1 MPLQDMF
8 SIQTTNLTK
17 KFESIIAV
25 NQLTLEV
32 KAGEIFGL
40 VGPDASGKTTT
51 LRMLCGILPPDGGE
65 ARVAG
70 CDILKEAEQ
79 LKEKVGYLPQRFGL
93 YGDLSVLEN
102 IHFYADLYR
111 VPKRERRDRVKRLL
125 QFANLEPFGE
135 RKAQDLSGGMKQK
148 LGLICALIHTP
159 QILLLDEPTTG
170 VDPLS
175 RRDFWVILYDLL
187 KEGVTILFSTSYMDE
202 AERCSRIGL
211 IHQGEL
217 LVADTPSSVK
227 MRIGGTVL
235 ELRLEDHQKG
245 MKILERMAAFRS
257 LVLSG
262 DKIHIL
268 VDQPKEG
275 ERMIRDVLKTEGIDI
290 LDLNRVRPSLEDA
303 FVSMVGEKQKAM
315 MSDR

>member
-1 MPLQDMF
+1 MF

-17 KFESIIAV
+17 AFGSITAV
-25 NQLTLEV
+25 NGLNLEV
-32 KAGEIFGL
+32 KTGEIFGL

-51 LRMLCGILPPDGGE
+51 LRMLSGILRPDKGE
-65 ARVAG
+65 AKVAG
-70 CDILKEAEQ
+70 CDIRKEAER

-102 IHFYADLYR
+102 IHFYADLYQ
-111 VPKRERRDRVKRLL
+111 VPKRERKDRVKRLL
-125 QFANLEPFGE
+125 QFANLEPFGQ

-159 QILLLDEPTTG
+159 EILFLDEPTTG

-202 AERCSRIGL
+202 AERCNHIGL

-217 LVADTPSSVK
+217 LIADSPSAVK

-245 MKILERMAAFRS
+245 MRALDRIKAFRS

-268 VDQPKEG
+268 VDQPEEG
-275 ERMIRDVLKTEGIDI
+275 ERMIRDVLKTEGMGI

-303 FVSMVGEKQKAM
+303 FVSMVKEKGRSSMQ
-315 MSDR
+315 S

>member
-1 MPLQDMF
+1 MPLQNML

-17 KFESIIAV
+17 AFGSITAV
-25 NQLTLEV
+25 NRLNLEV
-32 KAGEIFGL
+32 KTGEIFGL

-51 LRMLCGILPPDGGE
+51 LRMLCGILPPDKGE
-65 ARVAG
+65 AKVAG
-70 CDILKEAEQ
+70 CDIRKEAER

-102 IHFYADLYR
+102 IHFYADLYQ
-111 VPKRERRDRVKRLL
+111 VSKRERQERVKRLL
-125 QFANLEPFGE
+125 QFANLEPFGQ

-159 QILLLDEPTTG
+159 EILFLDEPTTG

-187 KEGVTILFSTSYMDE
+187 REGVTILFTTSYMDE
-202 AERCSRIGL
+202 AERCNHIGL

-217 LVADTPSSVK
+217 LVADSPSAVK
-227 MRIGGTVL
+227 MSIGGTVL
-235 ELRLEDHQKG
+235 ELRIEDHQKG
-245 MKILERMAAFRS
+245 MRVLDRIKGFRS

-268 VDQPKEG
+268 VDQPEEG
-275 ERMIRDVLKTEGIDI
+275 ERMIRDVLKTEGMGI

-303 FVSMVGEKQKAM
+303 FVSMVRAEKKGE
-315 MSDR
+315 SIE